1 MNIPSIIYIAG
12 KTCTGK
18 TTLSKQLSDKYQYP
32 IIELDTI
39 VDVLG
44 DEKDHLYIEAYQGDI
59 NSPVVRRFIDLTVK
73 KLSEAIRNYHG
84 VIFEGAIANPDILM
98 DILKQWQLY
107 YKFIYLHPTDINNYN
122 KQILSRFI
130 KTNATN
136 RNGLPSKFWNKF
148 TKPQLTKYF
157 NDRIITNDIQK
168 NTNLYAEDSMKESS
182 RRLEKFS
189 LYFNDIDVREI

>member
-98 DILKQWQLY
+98 DNCI
-107 YKFIYLHPTDINNYN
+107 IN
-122 KQILSRFI
+122 LSTYIRPI
-130 KTNATN
+130 STTTT
-136 RNGLPSKFWNKF
+136 SK
-148 TKPQLTKYF
+148 Y
-157 NDRIITNDIQK
+157 
-168 NTNLYAEDSMKESS
+168 
-182 RRLEKFS
+182 S
-189 LYFNDIDVREI
+189 LDL

>member
-1 MNIPSIIYIAG
+1 
-12 KTCTGK
+12 
-18 TTLSKQLSDKYQYP
+18 
-32 IIELDTI
+32 
-39 VDVLG
+39 
-44 DEKDHLYIEAYQGDI
+44 
-59 NSPVVRRFIDLTVK
+59 
-73 KLSEAIRNYHG
+73 
-84 VIFEGAIANPDILM
+84 M

-168 NTNLYAEDSMKESS
+168 NINLYAEDSMKESS